1 MGKCNS
7 KQSDPDPP
15 QPLVQDELEL
25 QHLFESIYEAAL
37 KAQYNVQ
44 HTHLQNLIHLFPEGE
59 NGIHTPECVNVCLSE
74 NSKPIRIPL
83 ATLMNHKT
91 IGISTIKVKTSTGI
105 KLVAND
111 NIQKQYNLRLNQ
123 TDKTTDIEMVIQL
136 DEPSETVHRMLSKMN
151 TMI

>member
-1 MGKCNS
+1 
-7 KQSDPDPP
+7 
-15 QPLVQDELEL
+15 
-25 QHLFESIYEAAL
+25 
-37 KAQYNVQ
+37 
-44 HTHLQNLIHLFPEGE
+44 
-59 NGIHTPECVNVCLSE
+59 
-74 NSKPIRIPL
+74 
-83 ATLMNHKT
+83 MNHKT

-123 TDKTTDIEMVIQL
+123 TDKTTEIEMVIQL